1 MIKRL
6 LDTRADGWTLLIR
19 LMVGLVVFVPEGMQK
34 LIFPSILGAGRF
46 AKIGLPWPDFLGAFV
61 GVFELTCGLLIV
73 LGLLTR
79 LACIPLIIVMVVA
92 IVSTKLPMW
101 LGHDLGMFHVAQLAR
116 YGFWSMAHEA
126 RNDFCMLL
134 GCIYLLIEG
143 GGRWS
148 LDARLA
154 ARRAIGR

>member
-6 LDTRADGWTLLIR
+6 LDTRADGWTVLIR
-19 LMVGLVVFVPEGMQK
+19 LMVGLVVFVPEGLQK

-101 LGHDLGMFHVAQLAR
+101 LGHDLGMFHVAKLAR

>member
-6 LDTRADGWTLLIR
+6 LDTRADGWTVLIR
-19 LMVGLVVFVPEGMQK
+19 LMVGLVVFVPEGLQK

-46 AKIGLPWPDFLGAFV
+46 AKIGLPWPGFLGAFV

-101 LGHDLGMFHVAQLAR
+101 LGHDLGMFHVAKLAR

-143 GGRWS
+143 GGHWS